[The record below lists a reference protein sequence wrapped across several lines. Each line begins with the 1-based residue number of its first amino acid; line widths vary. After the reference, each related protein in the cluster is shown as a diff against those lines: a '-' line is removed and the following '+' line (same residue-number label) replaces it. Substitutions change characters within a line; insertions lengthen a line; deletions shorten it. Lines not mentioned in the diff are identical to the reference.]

1 MNIYGGGSE
10 TNLHGLKFEQD
21 TSLEQALID
30 FGFSIKKNFIFAG
43 EEKIGETYQKHKLYS
58 LFLKERKV
66 DWTKIISKKLL
77 PDDTFFNIKT
87 NTFYI
92 IEKKFQ
98 NVAGSVDEKLQ
109 TCPFK
114 LRQYKKLI
122 EPLGLKVIYCYILND
137 WFKQSSYT
145 DVLNFIKEEN
155 CFYFFNKLPIDFLL
169 KR

>member
-1 MNIYGGGSE
+1 MNIYGGGSK
-10 TNLHGLKFEQD
+10 TNLNGLKFEQE
-21 TSLEQALID
+21 TSLEQSLID
-30 FGFSIKKNFIFAG
+30 FGFSVKNNFVFAD
-43 EEKIGETYQKHKLYS
+43 EEKIGEIYQKHNLYS

-66 DWTKIISKKLL
+66 DWAKIISKKLL

-87 NTFYI
+87 NTFYV

-114 LRQYKKLI
+114 LRQYKKLL

-137 WFKQSSYT
+137 WFKQPSYA
-145 DVLNFIKEEN
+145 DVLSFIKEEN
-155 CFYFFNKLPIDFLL
+155 CFYFFNELPIDFLL
-169 KR
+169 ER